1 MLVCYSDSDSATEKR
16 DEKMRDKMSDSKIS
30 MRRYFP
36 EKNYYRFSNDLDEID
51 DPRIRLAVEMAF
63 DAGCNI
69 VQAATSLEDSTN
81 KYDVAIDT
89 PEFSIHTFSN
99 SWVFKVSTKL
109 FDGRTYSSSKHVL
122 NGDDEELK
130 AIFKGMRAEAQVSQY
145 LISYLSSSPGLHLSM
160 YTVGETLVKGKDGD
174 VVRIKIT
181 GNDSKYDINHVE
193 VEVTGPDGSFID
205 FETTDN
211 TFYLDL
217 WRAIT
222 DAFRGVGVTR
232 DMNQDRPDYLFD
244 VNYGRITLWW
254 DSMLLTS
261 ESHIAALDRL
271 ESHAT
276 EGSRQ

>member
-1 MLVCYSDSDSATEKR
+1 MSAPKIVEEK
-16 DEKMRDKMSDSKIS
+16 
-30 MRRYFP
+30 
-36 EKNYYRFSNDLDEID
+36 YYRFSSYSDKIYN
-51 DPRIRLAVEMAF
+51 PKVRLAVEMAF
-63 DAGCNI
+63 DAGCNM
-69 VQAATSLEDSTN
+69 VRVMKHLEDVDSEYEIT
-81 KYDVAIDT
+81 IDT
-89 PEFSIHTFSN
+89 PEFSIHAFGDI
-99 SWVFKVSTKL
+99 WVFRVSAKF
-109 FDGRTYSSSKHVL
+109 FDGRDYFSARRVIDC
-122 NGDDEELK
+122 DDEMLK
-130 AIFKGMRAEAQVSQY
+130 AVFKGMRVETQVSQY
-145 LISYLSSSPGLHLSM
+145 LISYLSDNPDFHLSL
-160 YTVGETLVKGKDGD
+160 YTVGETLVKGWDGD
-174 VVRIKIT
+174 MARVKIT

-276 EGSRQ
+276 KSGRQ

>member
-1 MLVCYSDSDSATEKR
+1 MDG
-16 DEKMRDKMSDSKIS
+16 SKIS
-30 MRRYFP
+30 MTRYFP
-36 EKNYYRFSNDLDEID
+36 EKNYYRFSGDLDEID

-69 VQAATSLEDSTN
+69 VQVATSLEGSTN
-81 KYDVAIDT
+81 KYDLAIDT
-89 PEFSIHTFSN
+89 PEFSIHTFGD
-99 SWVFKVSTKL
+99 SWVFKVPAKL
-109 FDGRTYSSSKHVL
+109 FDGRTYFSARRAID
-122 NGDDEELK
+122 GDDEELK
-130 AIFKGMRAEAQVSQY
+130 AVFKGMRAEAQVSQY
-145 LISYLSSSPGLHLSM
+145 LISYLSGNPGFYLSL
-160 YTVGETLVKGKDGD
+160 YKVGGTLVKGWDGG
-174 VVRIKIT
+174 VAWVKIV

-261 ESHIAALDRL
+261 ESHIAALDRM

-276 EGSRQ
+276 KGGRQ

>member
-1 MLVCYSDSDSATEKR
+1 MSAPKIVEEK
-16 DEKMRDKMSDSKIS
+16 
-30 MRRYFP
+30 
-36 EKNYYRFSNDLDEID
+36 YYRFSSYSDKIYN
-51 DPRIRLAVEMAF
+51 PKVRLAVEMAF
-63 DAGCNI
+63 DAGCNM
-69 VQAATSLEDSTN
+69 VRVMKHLEDVDSEYEIT
-81 KYDVAIDT
+81 IDT
-89 PEFSIHTFSN
+89 PEFSIHAFGDI
-99 SWVFKVSTKL
+99 WVFRVSAKF
-109 FDGRTYSSSKHVL
+109 FDGRDYFSARRVIDC
-122 NGDDEELK
+122 DDEMLK
-130 AIFKGMRAEAQVSQY
+130 AVFKGMRVEAQVSQY
-145 LISYLSSSPGLHLSM
+145 LISYLSDNPDFHLSL
-160 YTVGETLVKGKDGD
+160 YTVGETLVKGWDGD
-174 VVRIKIT
+174 MARVKIT

-217 WRAIT
+217 RRAIT

-276 EGSRQ
+276 KSGRQ

>member
-1 MLVCYSDSDSATEKR
+1 MSAPKIVEEK
-16 DEKMRDKMSDSKIS
+16 
-30 MRRYFP
+30 
-36 EKNYYRFSNDLDEID
+36 YYRFSSYSDKIYN
-51 DPRIRLAVEMAF
+51 PKVRLAVEMAF
-63 DAGCNI
+63 DAGCNM
-69 VQAATSLEDSTN
+69 VRVMKHLEDVDSEYEIT
-81 KYDVAIDT
+81 IDT
-89 PEFSIHTFSN
+89 PEFSIHAFGDI
-99 SWVFKVSTKL
+99 WVFRVSAKF
-109 FDGRTYSSSKHVL
+109 FDGRDYFSARRVIDC
-122 NGDDEELK
+122 DDEMLK
-130 AIFKGMRAEAQVSQY
+130 AVFKGMRVEAQVSQY
-145 LISYLSSSPGLHLSM
+145 LISYLSDNPDFHLSL
-160 YTVGETLVKGKDGD
+160 YTVGETLVKGWDGD
-174 VVRIKIT
+174 MARVKIT

-276 EGSRQ
+276 KSGRQ

>member
-1 MLVCYSDSDSATEKR
+1 
-16 DEKMRDKMSDSKIS
+16 
-30 MRRYFP
+30 
-36 EKNYYRFSNDLDEID
+36 
-51 DPRIRLAVEMAF
+51 
-63 DAGCNI
+63 
-69 VQAATSLEDSTN
+69 
-81 KYDVAIDT
+81 
-89 PEFSIHTFSN
+89 
-99 SWVFKVSTKL
+99 
-109 FDGRTYSSSKHVL
+109 
-122 NGDDEELK
+122 
-130 AIFKGMRAEAQVSQY
+130 
-145 LISYLSSSPGLHLSM
+145 M
-160 YTVGETLVKGKDGD
+160 YTVGETLVKGEDGD

-276 EGSRQ
+276 KSGRQ